1 MAPWL
6 LTVVGMLKALLFSS
20 LLVSGC
26 TVGATLPFGATSS
39 GGYYPTAG
47 GGGSSSGG
55 GGGAAA
61 SDDDDEGGEASYS
74 ATVACVH
81 DRAGTDFATAAPLGK
96 GVHGGCVERGP
107 NTDVYV
113 ITAPENPGGTFYEIH
128 MASPQ
133 QICAEI
139 FNEDREQQGGGE
151 CVSDAKIGY
160 YWAALAPGSKLYV
173 RLERTLEKSAP
184 YRLEI
189 KEHLVDDPEEPNNSW
204 KSATPL
210 ALGEPHEAMMQMV
223 LNDKKVGADFYKI
236 KVTEAGDL
244 ALRVDPGSDDIQAEV
259 LLLDSDR
266 KQIERFNASNA
277 GAILKDKIHVAPGTY
292 YVVVDEDSSV
302 IAPYGISG
310 NGRDKPTSH
319 FYTPY
324 QLQVDLDD
332 GTAPKR
338 GKKTRISRR

>member
-1 MAPWL
+1 MR
-6 LTVVGMLKALLFSS
+6 KALLVSS

-26 TVGATLPFGATSS
+26 TVGATLPFGATTS
-39 GGYYPTAG
+39 GGYYPTA
-47 GGGSSSGG
+47 SGG
-55 GGGAAA
+55 GGGDSGAADE
-61 SDDDDEGGEASYS
+61 DDGSAGSYS

-81 DRAGTDFATAAPLGK
+81 DRAGSDFATAAPLGK
-96 GVHGGCVERGP
+96 GVQGGCVERGP
-107 NTDVYV
+107 DTDVYV
-113 ITAPENPGGTFYEIH
+113 ITAPDNPGGTFYEIR

-151 CVSDAKIGY
+151 CVSDAKVGY

-173 RLERTLEKSAP
+173 RLERTLDRVSP
-184 YRLEI
+184 YRLEV
-189 KEHLVDDPEEPNNSW
+189 KEHLLDDPEEPNNSW

-210 ALGEPHEAMMQMV
+210 RLGEPHEAMMQMV
-223 LNDKKVGADFYKI
+223 LNDKKVGSDFYKV
-236 KVTEAGDL
+236 KVTEEGEL

-259 LLLDSDR
+259 LLLDADR
-266 KQIERFNASNA
+266 KQIERFSASNP
-277 GAILKDKIHVAPGTY
+277 GAILKDKIAVSPGTY
-292 YVVVDEDSSV
+292 YVVLAEDSSI

-310 NGRDKPTSH
+310 NGRERPTSH

-324 QLQVDLDD
+324 SLQVDLDD